1 MSPDFPTWTLP
12 VIAISLLVIALLL
25 VGVAVA
31 ALFLLRSLSRSV
43 DAAQGTIRESR
54 EVLALV
60 KGEAEAIVKTSRGV
74 RRAVVRGVRRTQEKL
89 LDLED
94 LYDVVHQEV
103 EETALDVAS
112 TLRAVRRGQGVI
124 GRLKRLVIPGR

>member
-1 MSPDFPTWTLP
+1 MTPDFPTWTLP
-12 VIAISLLVIALLL
+12 VIAISLLVIALVL
-25 VGVAVA
+25 VGIAVGAVVALR
-31 ALFLLRSLSRSV
+31 ALAQRVEEQQNMLREWRELL
-43 DAAQGTIRESR
+43 E
-54 EVLALV
+54 LV
-60 KGEAEAIVKTSRGV
+60 KFEAEAIVKTSRGV